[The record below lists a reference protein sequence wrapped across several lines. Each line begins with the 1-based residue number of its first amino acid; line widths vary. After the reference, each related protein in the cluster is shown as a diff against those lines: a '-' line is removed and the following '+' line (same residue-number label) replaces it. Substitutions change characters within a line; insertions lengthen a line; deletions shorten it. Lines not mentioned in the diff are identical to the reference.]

1 MGKTNEKVSEKRE
14 IIYSDYKLSRMEY
27 LEFGI
32 LGLMVEALFAYIF
45 YESLIVFVI
54 MIPALIP
61 YFSVIKKSL
70 SKKRKEALKREFK
83 ELCMSLAAQMSAG
96 YSIENSIKESYREM
110 KELYG
115 ENSDICRELKLMIE
129 KLKYNVKLEEMMLQL
144 AVRSENEDIRLFSEV
159 MSIAKQSG
167 GDMIQ
172 IVKSAALNISEKT
185 DVEREIKSILSEK
198 KFEQMIMNIIPLVMV
213 LYIKVTSPG
222 MMAVMYQTITGKIVM
237 SICFAIYIVAFLL
250 GRRIMDIEV

>member
-1 MGKTNEKVSEKRE
+1 MGKNSKKISEIQYME
-14 IIYSDYKLSRMEY
+14 YKFSRMEY
-27 LEFGI
+27 LKYGI
-32 LGLMVEALFAYIF
+32 GGLLIEALFAYIF
-45 YESLIVFVI
+45 YESLIVFVV
-54 MIPALIP
+54 MLPALLP
-61 YFSVIKKSL
+61 YFRIIKKSL
-70 SKKRKEALKREFK
+70 CKKRKEILKKEFK

-115 ENSDICRELKLMIE
+115 EDSNICRELKTMIE

-159 MSIAKQSG
+159 LSIAKQSG

-198 KFEQMIMNIIPLVMV
+198 KFEQTIMNIIPLVMV

-222 MMAVMYQTITGKIVM
+222 MMAVMYQTITGKIIM
-237 SICFAIYIVAFLL
+237 SICFAIYIIAFLL
-250 GRRIMDIEV
+250 GKKIMDIEV